1 LRDAVEWN
9 DVKAAS
15 GNIETAKTDK
25 YNESVTIKDSLVAN
39 LSDPTTEAAVV
50 YISMLDDRLFELE
63 QEINSSS
70 TQQQLDEIDFNFPVF
85 GG

>member
-1 LRDAVEWN
+1 
-9 DVKAAS
+9 
-15 GNIETAKTDK
+15 
-25 YNESVTIKDSLVAN
+25 
-39 LSDPTTEAAVV
+39 V
-50 YISMLDDRLFELE
+50 YISMLDDRLLELE